1 MKVDKHTTIEQWAPL
16 AAYVSDA
23 DKARVKAAAVRSM
36 FGEAGFYGMT
46 VGQLTAVVEG
56 DVRPLYDSGGRT
68 VFDTMRVEAFGEF
81 VDEFVSVLNGLKLP
95 PTAEGFRAQAGTRHH
110 GFSEG
115 IYVFCRNYFGLASFT
130 DADRLK
136 VSEYVLARKDD
147 YNRAVVERNSVAMMK
162 GGAS

>member
-1 MKVDKHTTIEQWAPL
+1 MKVDMHTTIEQWAPL

-68 VFDTMRVEAFGEF
+68 VFDAMRVEAFGEF
-81 VDEFVSVLNGLKLP
+81 VDEFVSGLNGPASPRPGRAPGALP
-95 PTAEGFRAQAGTRHH
+95 T
-110 GFSEG
+110 
-115 IYVFCRNYFGLASFT
+115 FT
-130 DADRLK
+130 TGSR
-136 VSEYVLARKDD
+136 
-147 YNRAVVERNSVAMMK
+147 
-162 GGAS
+162 